1 MLIKSTSRC
10 FVVFLLV
17 LFVLAS
23 AVCSNGETI
32 KQEKNYLEENPLG
45 VIRSRTPIG
54 NLNAMIIFLAD
65 QLERNVNF
73 QDVSAPIIVTSFPN
87 LDNLKET
94 NRLGRLISETLMHEL
109 QVRKWAV
116 LDIRIMNE
124 VVMNDDGEFSLSR
137 DIKRVK
143 EQYHVGGIVTGT
155 YIYTPECIVINARLI
170 DPQTG
175 IVLSTAQVSVPY
187 AGIESLLVHYS
198 EPKPMK
204 IAGDT
209 APREEIHPRIIY
221 EEKLPKEE
229 LTPKKVV
236 PKKIKHKKKPKKE
249 PFKAEEVQKEE
260 PKKEEPKKEEPK

>member
-1 MLIKSTSRC
+1 MFIKSNHRST
-10 FVVFLLV
+10 VLFLLV
-17 LFVLAS
+17 FFLLTS

-65 QLERNVNF
+65 QLERNVDF
-73 QDVSAPIIVTSFPN
+73 QDVSSPIIVTSFPN

-94 NRLGRLISETLMHEL
+94 SRLGRLISETLMHEL

-143 EQYHVGGIVTGT
+143 EQYHIGGIVTGT
-155 YIYTPECIVINARLI
+155 YSYTPECIVINARLI
-170 DPQTG
+170 NPQTG
-175 IVLSTAQVSVPY
+175 IVLSTAQVSLPY

-198 EPKPMK
+198 QPKPMK
-204 IAGDT
+204 IAGDNG
-209 APREEIHPRIIY
+209 PREEVHPRIIY
-221 EEKLPKEE
+221 EERLQKEE
-229 LTPKKVV
+229 PLPKKVV
-236 PKKIKHKKKPKKE
+236 PKKVIHKKKRKKE

-260 PKKEEPKKEEPK
+260 PKKEETKKEETK